1 MGFNLNLI
9 NKLIMSKLFKLSV
22 VALVAMTLAS
32 CSLAKVEGDEVGVFV
47 KKPWFFGSGGV
58 EVTPL
63 LEGSEWMVASTD
75 LIVYKSVIEKYS
87 ETFDDIASDDGT
99 PLDMTAHVFI
109 RVIPEKAPI
118 LHKNY
123 GQDWYDNN
131 IKEVFRERVR
141 NFISTYNMRSLI
153 SEREI
158 YDTVKVDIM
167 KDLKGYVDFCSQRK
181 EFPIEITNV
190 IVDKAKPN
198 EGVLEELNNTA
209 IYMQQ
214 SQTESMK
221 QEMQKQRDKTEYLR
235 AIADKRYQQTMNL
248 SADQF
253 IKLKALDVELQ
264 KIDMVKNKP
273 NVNIDVMMGSSVPM
287 WDIKQK

>member
-1 MGFNLNLI
+1 MKIIKCF
-9 NKLIMSKLFKLSV
+9 IMLV
-22 VALVAMTLAS
+22 VSIIATSCQLA
-32 CSLAKVEGDEVGVFV
+32 VVDGDEVGVFI
-47 KKPWFFGSGGV
+47 KQPLFFGEGGV
-58 EVTPL
+58 DNNPL
-63 LEGSEWMVASTD
+63 LQGSEWCVFSTD
-75 LIVYKSVIEKYS
+75 FVTYKSVNIKYS
-87 ETFDDIASDDGT
+87 ESFDDIASDDGT

-109 RVIPEKAPI
+109 RIVPEKAAV

-123 GQDWYDNN
+123 GPEWYNNN

-158 YDTVKVDIM
+158 YDSVKLDIIQ
-167 KDLKGYVDFCSQRK
+167 DLREYVSYCGKTK

-209 IYMQQ
+209 IFMQQ
-214 SQTESMK
+214 SQTEGMK

-248 SADQF
+248 SSDQF
-253 IKLKALDVELQ
+253 IQLKALDIELQ
-264 KIDMVKNKP
+264 KIDMIKNKP
-273 NVNIDVMMGSSVPM
+273 NVNVDVMLGSSIPM
-287 WDIKQK
+287 WDIKKN

>member
-1 MGFNLNLI
+1 MKIVRYFTI
-9 NKLIMSKLFKLSV
+9 LIMSIIATSC
-22 VALVAMTLAS
+22 TLA
-32 CSLAKVEGDEVGVFV
+32 VVDGDEVGVFI
-47 KKPWFFGSGGV
+47 KQPLFFGEGGV
-58 EVTPL
+58 DNHPL
-63 LEGSEWMVASTD
+63 LQGSEWCVFSTD
-75 LIVYKSVIEKYS
+75 FVTYKSVNVKYS
-87 ETFDDIASDDGT
+87 ESFDDIASDDGT

-109 RVIPEKAPI
+109 RIIPEKAAI

-123 GQDWYDNN
+123 GPEWYNNN

-158 YDTVKVDIM
+158 YDSVKIDIIQ
-167 KDLKGYVDFCSQRK
+167 DLREYISHCEETK
-181 EFPIEITNV
+181 EFPIEVTNV

-209 IYMQQ
+209 IFMQQ

-248 SADQF
+248 DSEQF
-253 IKLKALDVELQ
+253 IQLKALDIELQ
-264 KIDMVKNKP
+264 KIDMIKNKP
-273 NVNIDVMMGSSVPM
+273 NVNVDVMLGSSVPM
-287 WDIKQK
+287 WDIKNNK

>member
-1 MGFNLNLI
+1 MGFNITLI
-9 NKLIMSKLFKLSV
+9 NKLIMNKLFKLSV
-22 VALVAMTLAS
+22 VALVAITFSS
-32 CSLAKVEGDEVGVFV
+32 CSLGKVEGDEVGVFV

-58 EVTPL
+58 EMTPL

-167 KDLKGYVDFCSQRK
+167 KDLKGYVDYCGKSK

-248 SADQF
+248 SAEQF
-253 IKLKALDVELQ
+253 IQLKALDIEIQ
-264 KIDMVKNKP
+264 KIEMIKNNS
-273 NVNIDVMMGSSVPM
+273 NVNIDVMMGNTVPI
-287 WDIKQK
+287 WNIKQ

>member
-1 MGFNLNLI
+1 MKIIKYF
-9 NKLIMSKLFKLSV
+9 IMLV
-22 VALVAMTLAS
+22 VSIIATSCQLA
-32 CSLAKVEGDEVGVFV
+32 VVDGDEVGVFI
-47 KKPWFFGSGGV
+47 KQPLFFGEGGV
-58 EVTPL
+58 DNNPL
-63 LEGSEWMVASTD
+63 LQGSEWCVFSTD
-75 LIVYKSVIEKYS
+75 FVTYKSVNIKYS
-87 ETFDDIASDDGT
+87 ESFDDIASDDGT

-109 RVIPEKAPI
+109 RIIPEKAAV

-123 GQDWYDNN
+123 GPEWYNNN

-158 YDTVKVDIM
+158 YDSVKLDIIQ
-167 KDLKGYVDFCSQRK
+167 DLREYVSYCGKTK

-209 IYMQQ
+209 IFMQQ
-214 SQTESMK
+214 SQTEGMK

-248 SADQF
+248 SSDQF
-253 IKLKALDVELQ
+253 IQLKALDIELQ
-264 KIDMVKNKP
+264 KIDMIKNKP
-273 NVNIDVMMGSSVPM
+273 NVNVDVMLGSSIPM
-287 WDIKQK
+287 WDIKKN